1 MLTVLAAVF
10 APAFSPVLSSVLSS
24 GLAALQTPLPPVV
37 QPEID
42 QAAWTTVGRQIP
54 SIELPRIDGNGTLDL
69 ADLRG
74 RKVLLVQFAAW

>member
-1 MLTVLAAVF
+1 MVPVIATGIAA
-10 APAFSPVLSSVLSS
+10 A
-24 GLAALQTPLPPVV
+24 LAALQISSPPTV

-42 QAAWTTVGRQIP
+42 QAAWTTVGRQVP